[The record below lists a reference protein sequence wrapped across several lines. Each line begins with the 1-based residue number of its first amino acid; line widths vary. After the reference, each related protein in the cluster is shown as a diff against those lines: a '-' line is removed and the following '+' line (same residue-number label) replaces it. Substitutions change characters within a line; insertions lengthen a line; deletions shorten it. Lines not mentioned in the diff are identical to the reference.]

1 MHPSVLFVAVVA
13 ISAPPRCMAAAPP
26 VALRSHAVL
35 GGGIDHSPL
44 AENFSGP
51 YLSIGMCL
59 ARVKKAVTGL
69 FFHEEQLRV
78 GSTLTVSFSAA
89 GVAAILPH
97 DVAEKVPFGNVTAR
111 DVATRFNIAPGS
123 EMTAHVGD
131 TLRACQ
137 APPPSRAGGER
148 HACAASLED
157 MVRAAMRITL
167 GAAAAAASPAGRVWA
182 AASAVPRA
190 GLPLQPYAVE
200 AVAPLDGDHHVACHD
215 EPYPIGLSMTR
226 AYARSRSAASVAARR
241 SSR

>member
-1 MHPSVLFVAVVA
+1 M
-13 ISAPPRCMAAAPP
+13 
-26 VALRSHAVL
+26 
-35 GGGIDHSPL
+35 
-44 AENFSGP
+44 E
-51 YLSIGMCL
+51 
-59 ARVKKAVTGL
+59 RVKKAVTGL
-69 FFHEEQLRV
+69 FFHKEQLRV

-89 GVAAILPH
+89 GVPAILPH

-137 APPPSRAGGER
+137 APPPPSRAGGER

-157 MVRAAMRITL
+157 MVRAAMRIML

-200 AVAPLDGDHHVACHD
+200 AVAPLDGDHHVAGHD
-215 EPYPIGLSMTR
+215 EPYPYAVFRCHRIGLSKTR

-241 SSR
+241 SSRP